1 METVI
6 MNWEAISAIGQIVGA
21 IAVFITLIYLS
32 IQLKQN
38 TAAVATST
46 YESTMTG
53 FNDINV
59 VVASQPKLASLLDRG
74 CHSQDNLS
82 AEETVQ
88 FNFLLRC
95 YANQWWKLFKLYERG
110 SLPRDEWKIFAQEAS
125 QFFEQPGCKPFRD
138 HNALFAD
145 LYSELDKYK
154 AGLISN
160 FGFGNHNSSNE

>member
-21 IAVFITLIYLS
+21 LTVFITLIYLA

-59 VVASQPKLASLLDRG
+59 VVASHPELASLLDRG
-74 CHSQDNLS
+74 CQKPDTLTST
-82 AEETVQ
+82 EIVQ
-88 FNFLLRC
+88 FNFILRC
-95 YANQWWKLFKLYERG
+95 YANQWWKLYKLYKRG
-110 SLPRDEWKIFAQEAS
+110 NLPLEEWKIFAQEAS

-138 HNALFAD
+138 QNSLFAD
-145 LYSELDKYK
+145 LYLEFDKYK
-154 AGLISN
+154 AGTISD
-160 FGFGNHNSSNE
+160 FGFELKNQPNE